1 MTLQVR
7 SRTLDHVVRGD
18 HMHLSEMAKLQAE
31 LAPWTSPTAR
41 GKLRAISDDHTFSV
55 K

>member
-7 SRTLDHVVRGD
+7 SRSLAGVGLGD
-18 HMHLSEMAKLQAE
+18 EPYVTEIAKLQAE
-31 LAPWTSPTAR
+31 LAPWTSHTSR